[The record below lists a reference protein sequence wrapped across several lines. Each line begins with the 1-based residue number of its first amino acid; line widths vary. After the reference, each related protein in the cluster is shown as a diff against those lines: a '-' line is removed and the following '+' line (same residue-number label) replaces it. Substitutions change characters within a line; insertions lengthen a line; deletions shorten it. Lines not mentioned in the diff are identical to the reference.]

1 MTNPKIDPIN
11 TFLIDRNPSDL
22 IMLLSNQAIK
32 VIKATANITPGI
44 AYPEI
49 DNVERKLR
57 VLFFETLLPQFDI
70 NANVIK
76 TRLDK
81 VTKYK
86 VFNKRLITLISKKF
100 SGNFIVQYNICPK
113 GNKKLKKNNKKQN
126 EKAKKEFTPDSF
138 IFFFV

>member
-1 MTNPKIDPIN
+1 MTNPNIDPIN

-57 VLFFETLLPQFDI
+57 VLFFETLLP
-70 NANVIK
+70 
-76 TRLDK
+76 
-81 VTKYK
+81 
-86 VFNKRLITLISKKF
+86 
-100 SGNFIVQYNICPK
+100 
-113 GNKKLKKNNKKQN
+113 
-126 EKAKKEFTPDSF
+126 
-138 IFFFV
+138 